1 MIQKNWLDLKK
12 PLNVEFKKDPS
23 GGLRGVVV
31 AEPLEKGFGVT
42 LGNALRRVMLSSLQG
57 GAVTSIEIEGVLHEF
72 SSIPGV
78 REDVT
83 ELIMNIKALA
93 LKTHSDTPSRL
104 HLRATGPCVVTAGMI
119 EVPHDV
125 EVINENLVIAHLDEG
140 AKLNMELT
148 AQTGKGY
155 VAAAINRKENSP
167 IGVIP
172 IDAIYSPVRKATFK
186 VDTARVGQETDYDK
200 LIMEVVTDGS
210 MLPEDAIALAARIL
224 QDQFQSFVNF
234 EDPEIEEEQEV
245 EEALPFNRNLLRKV
259 DELELS
265 VRSANCLKNDNVVYI
280 GDLVQKTEAE
290 MLRTPNFGRKSL
302 NEIKEVLAQ
311 MGLSLGMDVPAWPP
325 ENIDELIKRLD
336 ESF

>member
-1 MIQKNWLDLKK
+1 MIQRNWLDLKK
-12 PLNVEFKKDPS
+12 PSNVEFKKDPS

-57 GAVTSIEIEGVLHEF
+57 AAVTDIEIEGVLHEF

-93 LKTHSDTPSRL
+93 LNAHSDTPSHL
-104 HLRATGPCVVTAGMI
+104 HLRAVGPCVVTAGMI
-119 EVPHDV
+119 EVPHDI
-125 EVINENLVIAHLDEG
+125 EVINKNLVIAHLDEG

-148 AQTGKGY
+148 AKSGKGY
-155 VAAAINRKENSP
+155 IAAAENRKENSP

-172 IDAIYSPVRKATFK
+172 IDSIYSPVRRATFK

-224 QDQFQSFVNF
+224 QDQFQAFINF
-234 EDPEIEEEQEV
+234 EEPEIEEEQEL
-245 EEALPFNRNLLRKV
+245 EETLPFNRNLLRKV

-280 GDLVQKTEAE
+280 GDLVQKTEVE